1 MRKQRKAKN
10 VLPLILFIIVA
21 SSTGAVAA
29 DKPTTFTSVDAGIKA
44 LKIAPDVRAN
54 YSRSNFKHWSDLDK
68 NGCNTRNDV
77 ILQEALAKPK
87 VDAGCKIVKDTG
99 KWYSVYDGLNVT
111 NFSGLDVD
119 HFVPLAE
126 AWDSGANKWDA
137 AKREVYANDM
147 GDPISLIAVTAASN
161 RSKSDQDPGEWLPP
175 LASYHCAYVKQWV
188 QVKIRWSLT
197 VDEKELKV
205 LKDVNAKCPKSKISV
220 VIVK

>member
-29 DKPTTFTSVDAGIKA
+29 DKPKSFASVDAAIKA
-44 LKIAPDVRAN
+44 LKVAPDVRAN
-54 YSRSNFKHWSDLDK
+54 YARSNFKHWSDLDK

-77 ILQEALAKPK
+77 ILQEALEKPK

-99 KWYSVYDGLNVT
+99 KWYSAYEGATIT
-111 NFSGLDVD
+111 NFSALDVD

-147 GDPISLIAVTAASN
+147 GDPISLIAVSAATN
-161 RSKSDQDPGEWLPP
+161 RSKSDQDPGEWLPV
-175 LASYHCAYVKQWV
+175 LANYHCAYVKQWV

-205 LKDVNAKCPKSKISV
+205 LKDVNAKCPKTKMSV
-220 VIVK
+220 IIVK

>member
-1 MRKQRKAKN
+1 MKISKSAIALTALALVSTMTQ
-10 VLPLILFIIVA
+10 A
-21 SSTGAVAA
+21 SAA
-29 DKPTTFTSVDAGIKA
+29 DKPTAFASVDAAIKV
-44 LKIAPDVRAN
+44 LKVAPDVRAN

-77 ILQEALAKPK
+77 ILQEALEKPK

-99 KWYSVYDGLNVT
+99 KWFSPYDGVNVT

-126 AWDSGANKWDA
+126 AWDSGASKWDA

-175 LASYHCAYVKQWV
+175 LATYHCQYVKQWV
-188 QVKIRWSLT
+188 QVKVRWSLT

-205 LKDVNAKCPKSKISV
+205 LKDINAKCPKVKLS
-220 VIVK
+220 VIVMK

>member
-1 MRKQRKAKN
+1 MRKHNKTKGI
-10 VLPLILFIIVA
+10 LPLILFIIVA
-21 SSTGAVAA
+21 GSTGAFAI
-29 DKPTTFTSVDAGIKA
+29 DKATAFASVDAGIKA
-44 LKIAPDVRAN
+44 LKVAPDVRAN

-68 NGCNTRNDV
+68 NGCSTRNDV
-77 ILQEALAKPK
+77 ILQEALEKPK

-111 NFSGLDVD
+111 NFSALDVD

-126 AWDSGANKWDA
+126 AWDSGASKWDA

-161 RSKSDQDPGEWLPP
+161 RSKSDQDPGEWMPS
-175 LASYHCAYVKQWV
+175 LATYHCAYIKQWV

-205 LKDVNAKCPKSKISV
+205 LKDVNAKCPKTKISV

>member
-1 MRKQRKAKN
+1 MKISKSAIALTALAL
-10 VLPLILFIIVA
+10 V
-21 SSTGAVAA
+21 STMTHAQAA
-29 DKPTTFTSVDAGIKA
+29 DAPKTFASVDAAIKV
-44 LKIAPDVRAN
+44 LKVAPDVRAG

-77 ILQEALAKPK
+77 ILQEALEKPK

-99 KWYSVYDGLNVT
+99 KWASAYDGVNVT

-188 QVKIRWSLT
+188 QVKVRWSLT

-205 LKDVNAKCPKSKISV
+205 LKDINAKCPKVKLS
-220 VIVK
+220 VIVMK